1 MISITEKAVGK
12 LKEMSEEYET
22 GHLTVRL
29 KVVGAGCA
37 GFSYDMMFDDIVSES
52 DETLEQ
58 DGIKVVIDPVSF
70 QYLENVTIDY
80 VDGLMGAG
88 FKFLNPDVK
97 ASCGCGSSFD
107 M

>member
-12 LKEMSEEYET
+12 LKEMSEEMDT
-22 GHLTVRL
+22 GHLTIRL
-29 KVVGAGCA
+29 KVVSGGCA
-37 GFSYDMMFDDIVSES
+37 GFSYDMMFDEITSEL

-58 DGIKVVIDPVSF
+58 GDIKVVVDPISF

-88 FKFLNPDVK
+88 FKFINPDVK

-107 M
+107 F